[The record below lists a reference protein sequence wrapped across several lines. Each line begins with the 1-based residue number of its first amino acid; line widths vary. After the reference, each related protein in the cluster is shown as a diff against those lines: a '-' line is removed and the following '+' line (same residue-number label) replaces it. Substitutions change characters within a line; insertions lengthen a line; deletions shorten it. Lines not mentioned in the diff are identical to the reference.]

1 MSSGLVPARRVLL
14 VGPPGSG
21 KSTQGSALAE
31 RFGGEYIST
40 GVLLRDEVR
49 RGSPIGR
56 QAAAD
61 MSAGRLVPDWLITFA
76 LERRMSDA
84 LRYGFVL
91 DGYPRTLEQAEAFMR
106 SLGRTRL
113 DRVIELDIPDTVTM
127 LRLEHRGRGDDDRR
141 VVRSRL
147 DIYRRETTPML
158 GFFEVAGLLAT
169 IDGAR
174 PPEVVASDLARLFV
188 ADGQTHAGTSTG
200 LERTMD
206 SPERRVQL

>member
-1 MSSGLVPARRVLL
+1 MSSGSVPPHRVLL

-21 KSTQGSALAE
+21 KSTQGTVLAE
-31 RFGGEYIST
+31 RLGGEYIST
-40 GVLLRDEVR
+40 GALLRDEVR

-84 LRYGFVL
+84 LRCGFVL

-113 DRVIELDIPDTVTM
+113 DRVIELDVPDDVAM

-141 VVRSRL
+141 VACSRL
-147 DIYRRETTPML
+147 DIYRHETTPML
-158 GFFEVAGLLAT
+158 AFFEVAGLLTT

-174 PPEVVASDLARLFV
+174 PPEVVASDLTRLFV
-188 ADGQTHAGTSTG
+188 DDAQTYPGTSTG
-200 LERTMD
+200 LERTID
-206 SPERRVQL
+206 SPERSVQL